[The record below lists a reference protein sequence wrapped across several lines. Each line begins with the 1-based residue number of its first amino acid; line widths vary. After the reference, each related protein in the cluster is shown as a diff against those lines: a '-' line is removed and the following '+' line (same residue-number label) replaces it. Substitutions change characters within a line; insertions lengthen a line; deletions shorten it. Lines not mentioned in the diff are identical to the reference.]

1 MEAQGRGNREIR
13 DLITEYLEGN
23 EEGMRELM
31 TWFLNQVMDYD
42 AEQQSG
48 AGRYV
53 RGNGRRA
60 HRNRYRKGHSAQG
73 MDC

>member
-1 MEAQGRGNREIR
+1 MEAQGRGNREIK
-13 DLITEYLEGN
+13 DLITEYLDGN
-23 EEGMRELM
+23 EQGVRELM
-31 TWFLNQVMDYD
+31 TWFPNHVMDCE

-53 RGNGRRA
+53 REMAEEHTGTDTGNE
-60 HRNRYRKGHSAQG
+60 HSAQG